1 MDIPRC
7 YRHTFIHLYT
17 YTRNSC
23 IFVYLSVY
31 VLSIPISIYLS
42 MSFYVCVCMSV
53 CAQTVR
59 STTAPDQSR
68 SIPSSLSCS
77 SSAFPTTETA
87 SGPDD
92 DTGGPPAGAG
102 CVTCG
107 FFLPKLQHWKICE
120 IEEPSLYC
128 TCTGPQDSICQV
140 ASEFTPST
148 GKDTDEQTATG
159 EAHHWES
166 VVLLCSCSSSSRCSC
181 SCSRGGCCRCCWLW

>member
-1 MDIPRC
+1 MDIWIDEWIDG
-7 YRHTFIHLYT
+7 YWWIYLDVIGIHLYT
-17 YTRNSC
+17 CTLIQYTRNSC

-31 VLSIPISIYLS
+31 GLSIPISIYLS
-42 MSFYVCVCMSV
+42 MSFYVCVYVCV

-92 DTGGPPAGAG
+92 DTGGPAAGAG

-140 ASEFTPST
+140 ATSVSTPT
-148 GKDTDEQTATG
+148 EGKDQDGQTAKG
-159 EAHHWES
+159 EAH
-166 VVLLCSCSSSSRCSC
+166 R
-181 SCSRGGCCRCCWLW
+181 